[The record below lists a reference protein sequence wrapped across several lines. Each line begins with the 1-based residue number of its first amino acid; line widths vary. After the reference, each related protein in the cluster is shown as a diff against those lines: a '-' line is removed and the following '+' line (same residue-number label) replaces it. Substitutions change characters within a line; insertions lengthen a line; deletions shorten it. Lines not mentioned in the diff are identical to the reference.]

1 MGTLVDIY
9 TIIYKQKKMKKI
21 ITLVFLLASIM
32 SFGQKFDSRYDLVID
47 YNGKERIE
55 KNHSGVWSVSDS
67 TLYQFY
73 GEDTLEYKISEI
85 KGRNV
90 FHVNDFGETV
100 KFLFNANGDVVRTN
114 MTRPNQYLIYRKR

>member
-1 MGTLVDIY
+1 
-9 TIIYKQKKMKKI
+9 MKKI
-21 ITLVFLLASIM
+21 ITLVFLLSSIM
-32 SFGQKFDSRYDLVID
+32 SFGQKFNSEYNLVID